1 MSKKKSLK
9 NYDLKFKIGIDLFS
23 GIDEFSDFMVELM
36 LLFKEYGIKLKIPT
50 SLGVY
55 IDADDFPEEYTLGE
69 YLDGDNL

>member
-1 MSKKKSLK
+1 MSKKKLD

-50 SLGVY
+50 KLGIY
-55 IDADDFPEEYTLGE
+55 IDADDFPEDYTLGGHLE
-69 YLDGDNL
+69 